1 MSIMLQSNKDNCS
14 EMSTKAFE
22 RLPKFSRIFI
32 SLIEEDIHSSCLKNF
47 HKFIFLQDPIAEK
60 MVDELEE
67 EKMINDNENK
77 TEYETKEN
85 FLEKVQRMNKTSVI
99 LQINDV
105 ISMNLICNDGSLFEK
120 VGIIEKGKITL
131 RKQFGG
137 SKDPFNICN
146 IPMPGGVFRVAYNIW
161 KPFVFKR
168 KVTNYTEI
176 SEENA
181 SVLDGIDIQVSKLIG
196 RKLGQPVL
204 YTHCWWSWGQL
215 DKETGKWIGAVGKV
229 KNCWSHW
236 DQMSDSNSQGC
247 VLSKPSASLRKSNT
261 NSTSS
266 LFDCS
271 PRLIH

>member
-1 MSIMLQSNKDNCS
+1 MSIMIQSNKNNCS
-14 EMSTKAFE
+14 KMSTKAFE
-22 RLPKFSRIFI
+22 RFPKFSRIFI
-32 SLIEEDIHSSCLKNF
+32 SHIEEDIHSSCLKHF
-47 HKFIFLQDPIAEK
+47 HKFIFLQDPIAQK
-60 MVDELEE
+60 IVDKHKE
-67 EKMINDNENK
+67 EKMINDNKENK

-85 FLEKVQRMNKTSVI
+85 FLEKVLRMNKSSVI
-99 LQINDV
+99 LQINHV
-105 ISMNLICNDGSLFEK
+105 ISMDLICNDGYFFEK

-137 SKDPFNICN
+137 SKDPFNICS

-196 RKLGQPVL
+196 RKLGQAVL

-215 DKETGKWIGAVGKV
+215 DKKTGKWSGAVGKV
-229 KNCWSHW
+229 KALMVTFGSYVRFKLVFW
-236 DQMSDSNSQGC
+236 
-247 VLSKPSASLRKSNT
+247 
-261 NSTSS
+261 
-266 LFDCS
+266 
-271 PRLIH
+271 